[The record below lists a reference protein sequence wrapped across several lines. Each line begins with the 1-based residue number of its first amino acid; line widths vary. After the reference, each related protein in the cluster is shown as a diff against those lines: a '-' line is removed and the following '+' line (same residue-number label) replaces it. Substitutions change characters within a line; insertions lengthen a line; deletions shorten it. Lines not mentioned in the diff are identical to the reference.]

1 MRSIFRSVALL
12 VAVMLA
18 APPIAFAAST
28 PGPVAAID
36 AYLRSLVPYGFA
48 GNVVIARDGK
58 PLLAAGYGLADR
70 EKALPLTAGTP
81 ISIGS
86 ITKQFTAAA
95 ILKLQEQGKLKIDD
109 SIGRYLPMVPNDKA
123 AITIKELLTHTAGL
137 QSDYGSSDDEKV
149 GRADYLARV
158 MKAPL
163 QAAPGAQFEYSNA
176 GYSLLAAIVV
186 LVSHESYE
194 KYLHDDLF
202 VPAGMLD
209 TGYGLQR
216 AGRPAIGYRDDKR
229 WGTISGRDYP
239 DGEPYWNLLGNG
251 GIQSTPADM
260 LRWDRA
266 LDTGRVLR
274 KASVD
279 ALQTGYVSEGQGGG
293 PASQY
298 GFGWSIVQTPHGKLV
313 THNGGNGVFA
323 ADFLRYVDDGVT
335 IYIASTGSGVP
346 ATMLSRV
353 IARMYYGDAVVAPAP
368 AVTTLSATQLQANA
382 GTYATAGGATV
393 TFAVENGALV
403 GRTADPALFATLQPI
418 KPLPQQLHD
427 DVTPRAQKLLAQAP
441 SATPSSDDPWS
452 DFLARNGKL
461 DDAKIIAYTALEQDI
476 GVWVSAMQN
485 GKPVYLRM
493 RFGPEHMV
501 GLVVSESP
509 PSVAFLPQSA
519 TGFIAYYVPGRWSS
533 TVAFSGSGADLTGQD
548 GTVTHLT
555 RGNVAAVGAPTDT
568 QRLASVEPNV
578 TLASLAVTLPM
589 QVDRFKPVIDVMID
603 GKGPFHF
610 GVETG
615 GPFIGIRQKV
625 LDGLGLKPVMPGAPP
640 LYQIDAI
647 DAGGFHVGNAR
658 AIATEAADPS
668 IDGILGLNT
677 FASLLMTIDYPG
689 RQLVL
694 SRGALPAPNGRDV
707 LATVPIAF
715 GFGVHLDIGGVGSDA
730 FIDTRSET
738 ALGVSPSLADGIHFA
753 YAPVTV
759 GMARGAGFAPIPVK
773 AARLAGNVMLG
784 EYSIAQPIVDV
795 RQLPPYLPSQ
805 PLLGGRIL
813 SQFAVTLDQRN
824 GRVRFV
830 LPGGGTTLPAPPPTP
845 WEKPSQPVGTR

>member
-1 MRSIFRSVALL
+1 MRSIVRLIALL
-12 VAVMLA
+12 AAVGLAIPGVALA
-18 APPIAFAAST
+18 APSPAAT
-28 PGPVAAID
+28 ID

-48 GNVVIARDGK
+48 GNIVIARNGK
-58 PLLAAGYGLADR
+58 LLLVAGYGLADR
-70 EKALPLTAGTP
+70 EAGIPLTAETP

-95 ILKLQEQGKLKIDD
+95 ILRLQEEGKLRIDD
-109 SIGRYLPMVPNDKA
+109 RIGRYLPRVPDDKSG
-123 AITIKELLTHTAGL
+123 ITLRELLTHTAGL
-137 QSDYGSSDDEKV
+137 QSDYGPSDDEKV
-149 GRADYLARV
+149 GRAEYVARV

-163 QAAPGAQFEYSNA
+163 DSKPGSRFEYSNA
-176 GYSLLAAIVV
+176 GYSLLAAIVE

-194 KYLHDDLF
+194 RYLRDALF

-209 TGYGLQR
+209 TGYSLQR
-216 AGRPAIGYRDDKR
+216 KARAAVGYRDDKR

-251 GIQSTPADM
+251 GIQSTPGDM

-266 LDTGRVLR
+266 LDTGKVLR
-274 KASVD
+274 PSSVV
-279 ALQTGYVSEGQGGG
+279 ALQTGYVSEGDGGG

-298 GFGWSIVQTPHGKLV
+298 GFGWSVVQTPHGKLV

-353 IARMYYGDAVVAPAP
+353 VARMYYGDAVVAPAP
-368 AVTTLSATQLQANA
+368 AVTAIPAAQLEANA

-393 TFAVENGALV
+393 TISAENGALV
-403 GRTADPALFATLQPI
+403 ARTADPGLFAALQPV
-418 KPLPQQLHD
+418 KPLPQRLHD
-427 DVTPRAQKLLAQAP
+427 DVTPRAQALLAQAP
-441 SATPSSDDPWS
+441 SATPASDDPWA
-452 DFLARNGKL
+452 DFLAHNGKL
-461 DDAKIIAYTALEQDI
+461 DDPTIIAYTALEQDI
-476 GVWVSAMQN
+476 GVWVSARQN

-493 RFGPEHMV
+493 RFGPERMV
-501 GLVVSESP
+501 GLTVSESP
-509 PSVAFLPQSA
+509 PSVTFLPQSA

-533 TVAFSGSGADLTGQD
+533 TLAFAGNGADLTALD

-555 RGNVAAVGAPTDT
+555 RANVAAVSAPSDT
-568 QRLASVEPNV
+568 QRLASVEPTV
-578 TLASLAVTLPM
+578 SLATAAVTLPM
-589 QVDRFKPVIDVMID
+589 RVDRYKPVIDVTID

-615 GPFIGIRQKV
+615 APFIGVRQRV
-625 LDGLGLKPVMPGAPP
+625 LDALGLKPVAAGDPP
-640 LYQIDAI
+640 LYALDAI
-647 DAGGFHVGNAR
+647 DAGGLHVANAR
-658 AIATEAADPS
+658 AIVTEAADPG
-668 IDGILGLNT
+668 IDGVLGLNT
-677 FASLLMTIDYPG
+677 FASLLMTIDYPAA
-689 RQLVL
+689 RLVL
-694 SRGALPAPNGRDV
+694 SRGALPPPNGRDV

-738 ALGVSPSLADGIHFA
+738 ALGVSPSLAGGLHFA

-759 GMARGAGFAPIPVK
+759 GMARGAGFAPVPVK
-773 AARLAGNVMLG
+773 AARLDGDIALG
-784 EYSIAQPIVDV
+784 AYAIARPIVDV

-813 SQFAVTLDQRN
+813 SQFAMTLDQRN

-830 LPGGGTTLPAPPPTP
+830 LPGGGMTIAAPPPAP
-845 WEKPSQPVGTR
+845 WEKPPQPVGTR

>member
-1 MRSIFRSVALL
+1 MRSIIRSIALLAVVAL
-12 VAVMLA
+12 AV
-18 APPIAFAAST
+18 PRAASAA
-28 PGPVAAID
+28 PGPVAGID
-36 AYLRSLVPYGFA
+36 AYLRSLVPYGFS

-58 PLLAAGYGLADR
+58 PLLAAGYGMADR
-70 EKALPLTAGTP
+70 EKQVALTAETP

-109 SIGRYLPMVPNDKA
+109 PIGRYLPGVPSDKR
-123 AITIKELLTHTAGL
+123 AITLKELLTHTAGL
-137 QSDYGSSDDEKV
+137 QSDYGSTDDEKV
-149 GRADYLARV
+149 GRAEYLARV

-163 QAAPGAQFEYSNA
+163 DAAPGARFEYSNA
-176 GYSLLAAIVV
+176 GYSLLAAIVE
-186 LVSHESYE
+186 LVTHGSYE
-194 KYLHDDLF
+194 RYLHDDLF

-209 TGYGLQR
+209 TGYSLQR
-216 AGRPAIGYRDDKR
+216 KSLAAVGYRDDKR

-266 LDTGRVLR
+266 LDTGTVLR
-274 KASVD
+274 PSSVA
-279 ALQTGYVSEGQGGG
+279 ALQTGYVSEGEGGG
-293 PASQY
+293 PPSQY

-323 ADFLRYVDDGVT
+323 ADFLRYVDSGVT

-368 AVTTLSATQLQANA
+368 AITTLSPTQLQANA

-403 GRTADPALFATLQPI
+403 GRTADPALFAALQPI

-427 DVTPRAQKLLAQAP
+427 GVTPRALALLAQAP
-441 SATPSSDDPWS
+441 SATPASDDPWA
-452 DFLARNGKL
+452 DFLSHNGKL
-461 DDAKIIAYTALEQDI
+461 DDPKIIAYTALEQDI
-476 GVWVSAMQN
+476 GVWVAAMQH
-485 GKPVYLRM
+485 GKPIYLRM
-493 RFGPEHMV
+493 RFGPERMV
-501 GLVVSESP
+501 GLTVGELP
-509 PSVAFLPQSA
+509 PSVTFLAQSP
-519 TGFIAYYVPGRWSS
+519 TNFIAYYVPGRWSS
-533 TVAFSGSGADLTGQD
+533 SIAFTGNGADLTAQD

-555 RGNVAAVGAPTDT
+555 RANAAAANAPSDT
-568 QRLASVEPNV
+568 QRLAAVEPAV
-578 TLASLAVTLPM
+578 TLASPAVTLPM
-589 QVDRFKPVIDVMID
+589 RVDRFKPVIDVMLN
-603 GKGPFHF
+603 GKGPYRF
-610 GVETG
+610 GIETG
-615 GPFIGIRQKV
+615 APFIGMRQKV
-625 LDGLGLKPVMPGAPP
+625 LDALGLKPVVPGQPP
-640 LYQIDAI
+640 LYQLDAI
-647 DAGGFHVGNAR
+647 DAGGLHVANAR
-658 AIATEAADPS
+658 ALATEAIDPS
-668 IDGILGLNT
+668 IDGFLGLNA
-677 FASLLMTIDYPG
+677 FASLLMTIDYPAG
-689 RQLVL
+689 RLVL
-694 SRGALPAPNGRDV
+694 AQGALPVPNGRDV

-715 GFGVHLDIGGVGSDA
+715 GFGVHLDVNGVGSDA

-738 ALGVSPSLADGIHFA
+738 ALGVSPSLADGLRFA
-753 YAPVTV
+753 YAPVIA
-759 GMARGAGFAPIPVK
+759 GMARGAGFAPVPVK
-773 AARLAGNVMLG
+773 AARLGGNVTLG

-813 SQFAVTLDQRN
+813 SQFAMTLDQRN

-830 LPGGGTTLPAPPPTP
+830 LPGGGTTLPAPPRTP
-845 WEKPSQPVGTR
+845 WEKPAHTD